1 MIECIALD
9 DEPLALGLLKDY
21 IQRTSFLHLKATFTD
36 PIRAIEFL
44 QKEKVD
50 LIFLDINMPDID
62 GLQFMRSLT
71 SPPMVIFTT
80 AYSQHAT
87 EGFDLDAV
95 DYLLKPIRYERFLK
109 AVNKAVQQTTANG
122 KPSAD
127 IAGSLF
133 VKSEY
138 EIINVDYASIEY
150 IEALDDY
157 VKIFTG
163 GPKPILSRIT
173 MKTILDKLPAAD
185 FVRVHRSFIVSVR
198 KIKSVRN
205 RRIKIGEKYIPV
217 GDSYAQSFFQLIGES
232 PE

>member
-1 MIECIALD
+1 
-9 DEPLALGLLKDY
+9 
-21 IQRTSFLHLKATFTD
+21 
-36 PIRAIEFL
+36 
-44 QKEKVD
+44 
-50 LIFLDINMPDID
+50 MPDID
-62 GLQFMRSLT
+62 GLQLIRSLK
-71 SPPMVIFTT
+71 SPPQVIFTT
-80 AYSQHAT
+80 AYSQHAA
-87 EGFDLDAV
+87 EGFNLDAV

-109 AVNKAVQQTTANG
+109 AVNKAAGQANPNTKPATETA
-122 KPSAD
+122 A
-127 IAGSLF
+127 SLF
-133 VKSEY
+133 IKSEY